1 MSSNRALYIN
11 NGIQGVPAFFNVDP
25 YNTASGPTVSVNESY
40 SFEST
45 KIKLGYSASND
56 AFAAFLMDNILN
68 IVDKNSNGK
77 IYKSFTDSYIS
88 SLIKDGSDITGYYEV
103 PDVETADPDNP
114 TETTK
119 KETHPTH
126 LAGTLFTFKITDT
139 TTYSPETTPANFSF
153 NAAILIDEVYS
164 IPPID
169 PDTNLPYYNPV
180 TINKINVKLYE
191 PILQYLI
198 TTTGVVLDFQEG
210 VTISDIS
217 DFIDSKEEETV
228 GAVDKGYLK
237 YKAISPSNPSK
248 PANESLVE
256 NPSFLSDFKYTAIT
270 TGPPTNSSGTLSSGV
285 KTSQTHLSCYFVFC
299 AFPQDVSSASS
310 KDLMYKKPYIVIF
323 KQNISKVLLSQW
335 AYVNEDLKDSSNAD
349 ILTEELKTAFGV
361 INNNSLDISLE
372 RLGLTIPM
380 GEIFNNW
387 KANSTSSC
395 SNECNYYIL
404 KDMVESNQ

>member
-25 YNTASGPTVSVNESY
+25 YNKTTSSGTTPTVSVNANY
-40 SFEST
+40 NFEST

-56 AFAAFLMDNILN
+56 VFAAFLMDNILN
-68 IVDKNSNGK
+68 IADKDSKGK
-77 IYKSFTDSYIS
+77 IYKSFTESYIS
-88 SLIKDGSDITGYYEV
+88 SKNSTSYYE
-103 PDVETADPDNP
+103 PPLIDSTNLQYS
-114 TETTK
+114 
-119 KETHPTH
+119 H

-139 TTYSPETTPANFSF
+139 TIYPPATTPANVSF
-153 NAAILIDEVYS
+153 NAAILIDEVYN
-164 IPPID
+164 IPESGD
-169 PDTNLPYYNPV
+169 PV
-180 TINKINVKLYE
+180 TINKINVNLYE

-248 PANESLVE
+248 PANENLVD
-256 NPSFLSDFKYTAIT
+256 NPSFLSDFKYKAIT
-270 TGPPTNSSGTLSSGV
+270 GSPTDSSGTLSSGV
-285 KTSQTHLSCYFVFC
+285 KTSETHLSCYFVFC
-299 AFPQDVSSASS
+299 AFPQDVSTVTDS

-323 KQNISKVLLSQW
+323 KQNVSKILLSQW

-349 ILTEELKTAFGV
+349 ILTEDLKTAFGV

-372 RLGLTIPM
+372 RLGLTIPL

-387 KANSTSSC
+387 KANDDKSC

-404 KDMVESNQ
+404 SDMVEND